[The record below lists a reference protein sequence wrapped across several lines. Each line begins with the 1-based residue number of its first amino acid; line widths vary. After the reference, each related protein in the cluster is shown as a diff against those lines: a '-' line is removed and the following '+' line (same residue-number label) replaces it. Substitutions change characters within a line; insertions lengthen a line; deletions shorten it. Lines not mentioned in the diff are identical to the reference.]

1 VSPGA
6 RIRKEIQVIRR
17 TQAVALA
24 AGAAIAAGAV
34 FVAAGSASPSSV
46 AALNNVPTANT
57 KSDGFA
63 PASKLSV
70 QLSQVVVAQGST
82 KLDTTSGIASY
93 YGYNNDTLNSANQPV
108 MVPTATNPTE
118 AHKTEP
124 DKNTYLT
131 FKKGLSGADPNYNY
145 GTHFLFQGHEGGT
158 QTGCTNPVGSTSCGY
173 ITRIN
178 LDADA
183 AHRVTLLATQ
193 DATGN
198 AIATIDGSTW
208 DPWAERLLFTTENTA
223 APTYA
228 ATPGYP
234 STVTDVS
241 GALGRGGYEGIQ
253 NDDDGNLWIA
263 EDIGGSNKPPA
274 GSDTCTNTNPP
285 PVPGPPLCTV
295 ARRPNSFIYR
305 YVPAHK
311 GDLANGKLQ
320 VLQVLNSAHQ
330 PITFES
336 EAALNNPDQ
345 VALHTYGNTF
355 QTKWVTIHDTA
366 TDGTAPFNANTLA
379 KTPLPTHTG
388 NVGTPF
394 KRPENGV
401 FRPDSDFKQFFF
413 DETGD
418 TNANSPENNTAGGW
432 GSIMKLTQSDP
443 SADTGKLSL
452 FYKPD
457 GAHSSLDNVTFLSK
471 SIVTFGQDMGEGLH
485 TQLNALDSAF
495 TWDVTRDYSDP
506 VNQPVRWLAEG
517 RDASATLDGSA
528 SPTGFGKNDGDNEI
542 TGIYVSDGDPGK
554 GGILGEKSPN
564 LNNDKWR
571 WFYTQQHGDNPTY
584 EVIFNGGD

>member
-1 VSPGA
+1 V
-6 RIRKEIQVIRR
+6 IKRK
-17 TQAVALA
+17 QAIALA
-24 AGAAIAAGAV
+24 AGAAITAGTV
-34 FVAAGSASPSSV
+34 FVAAGSASPST
-46 AALNNVPTANT
+46 ALTNVPAPNT
-57 KSDGFA
+57 RSDGFA

-70 QLSQVVVAQGST
+70 ELSQLAVAQGSIR
-82 KLDTTSGIASY
+82 LENTSGLTSY
-93 YGYNNDTLNSANQPV
+93 YGYDNDSLNSAGEPV
-108 MVPTATNPTE
+108 MVPTTTNPTE

-131 FKKGLSGADPNYNY
+131 FKKGLSGADPDYDY

-158 QTGCTNPVGSTSCGY
+158 QTGCTNPVGSTACGY

-193 DATGN
+193 DTSGN

-208 DPWAERLLFTTENTA
+208 DPWAQRLLLTTENTS

-253 NDDDGNLWIA
+253 NDDDGNLWIV
-263 EDIGGSNKPPA
+263 EDSGGSNKPPA
-274 GSDTCTNTNPP
+274 GSATCSNSGTPP
-285 PVPGPPLCTV
+285 PQCTV
-295 ARRPNSFIYR
+295 ARRPNSFVFR
-305 YVPAHK
+305 YVPNHK
-311 GDLANGKLQ
+311 GDLAHGKLE
-320 VLQVLNSAHQ
+320 VLQVLNSANQ

-336 EAALNNPDQ
+336 EAPLNNPDQ

-355 QTKWVTIHDTA
+355 KTKWVTIHDTA
-366 TDGTAPFNANTLA
+366 IDGATPFNANTLA
-379 KTPLPTHTG
+379 KTPLPTHPG

-394 KRPENGV
+394 KRPENGL

-413 DETGD
+413 AETGD
-418 TNANSPENNTAGGW
+418 TNANSPENDGAGGW

-443 SADTGKLSL
+443 SSDTGKLSL
-452 FYKPD
+452 FYKAD
-457 GAHSSLDNVTFLSK
+457 GAHSSLDNIAFLSK
-471 SIVTFGQDMGEGLH
+471 SVITFGQDMGDGLH
-485 TQLNALDSAF
+485 GQLNALDSAF

-506 VNQPVRWLAEG
+506 ANHPVRWLAEG

-528 SPTGFGKNDGDNEI
+528 TPTGFGKNDGDNEI
-542 TGIYVSDGDPGK
+542 TGLYVSDGDSGK
-554 GGILGEKSPN
+554 AGILGEKSPN
-564 LNNDKWR
+564 MNHDAWR
-571 WFYTQQHGDNPTY
+571 WFYTQQHGDNVTY
-584 EVIFNGGD
+584 EVVFNGQN